1 MTREATHFLKDIL
14 RQPKELRWTLEHLTG
29 SGSAE
34 VAKAAAAIRGA
45 RDVFLTGI
53 GSSWHAALNVAPM
66 FNEAGRP
73 VFLLEASELVLFAEF
88 PADSVMIAI
97 SRSGRSIEIVQLVE
111 KAKRS
116 GAKVIGI
123 TNVPEGTLAK
133 EADFPIVVPIELD
146 HAISVNTYSTLA
158 VAAGVLTK
166 TATGGFGAAQAS
178 ELAAAVGAAGRVIPG
193 WQRQIAASKWFVP
206 GRTTYFLARGSSLGT
221 AQEARL
227 LWEEGVKAPATAM
240 GTGVFR
246 HGPQEMVREGMRF
259 AIWLDAAKMRE
270 QDLATARDLQKL
282 GASVMLIG
290 QNAPEGFVDL
300 TLQLPKIP
308 GAWQFLVD
316 CIPVQL
322 AAEQLA
328 RMSGEDSDTFRLCSF
343 VVEDEAGLLGAAG
356 TGGAKT

>member
-1 MTREATHFLKDIL
+1 MTEESTHFLKDIL
-14 RQPKELRWTLEHLTG
+14 RQPRELRWTLEHLTG
-29 SGSAE
+29 KAAGS
-34 VAKAAAAIRGA
+34 VTQAAAAIRSA
-45 RDVFLTGI
+45 RNVFLTGI

-66 FNEAGRP
+66 FNQAGRP
-73 VFLLEASELVLFAEF
+73 VYLVEASELVSFAEI
-88 PADSVMIAI
+88 PEDSSIVVI

-123 TNVPEGTLAK
+123 TNAPEGTLAK
-133 EADFPIVVPIELD
+133 EANFSIVAAIALD

-158 VAAGVLTK
+158 AAAGVLAAV
-166 TATGGFGAAQAS
+166 ATGGTVAQNLRDLES
-178 ELAAAVGAAGRVIPG
+178 AVDEAGRAIPD
-193 WQRQIAASKWFVP
+193 WQRQIATSKWFVP
-206 GRTTYFLARGSSLGT
+206 GRTTYFLARGASLGT

-227 LWEEGVKAPATAM
+227 LWEEGVKAPATAL

-259 AIWLDAAKMRE
+259 AIWLDAERMRE

-282 GASVMLIG
+282 GASVLLIG
-290 QNAPEGFVDL
+290 QKLPAGIADL
-300 TLQLPKIP
+300 SLQLPKIP
-308 GAWQFLVD
+308 AVWQFLVD

-343 VVEDEAGLLGAAG
+343 VVEDEAGLLGGRAG
-356 TGGAKT
+356 IGAKN